1 MTIPEVGGCNRQ
13 PGHKDT
19 YVNLAG
25 LDYTE
30 LAVLEVARFYLET
43 YATEYSQSWILG
55 LKASEKYFG
64 IEGGAR
70 VGVRL
75 LLALQEMRF
84 ARRSVFVFNAAE
96 CLGCSKYLSE
106 HERRLI
112 ISIAAFR
119 RGRFGLAQAEMMMLC
134 EGRDTSAVL
143 SAFSELVILLPQLE
157 LTTSE
162 AQGETH
168 VLY

>member
-1 MTIPEVGGCNRQ
+1 MTLPEFGGCNRQ
-13 PGHKDT
+13 PSPKDT
-19 YVNLAG
+19 YVNSVG
-25 LDYTE
+25 LDQTE
-30 LAVLEVARFYLET
+30 VELLEIARFYLQT
-43 YATEYSQSWILG
+43 HAVEYSQSWILG

-84 ARRSVFVFNAAE
+84 ARRSVFSFNAPQ

-112 ISIAAFR
+112 TSIAALR
-119 RGRFGLAQAEMMMLC
+119 RGKFGLARAEIMMLC
-134 EGRDTSAVL
+134 EGHDTSSTL
-143 SAFSELVILLPQLE
+143 SALSELVILLPQLE
-157 LTTSE
+157 KTVSE
-162 AQGETH
+162 AHGETY
-168 VLY
+168 L

>member
-1 MTIPEVGGCNRQ
+1 MTIPEVSGCNRQ
-13 PGHKDT
+13 PGDKDT

-30 LAVLEVARFYLET
+30 LALLEVTRFYLQS

-55 LKASEKYFG
+55 LTASEKYFG

-112 ISIAAFR
+112 TSIAALR
-119 RGRFGLAQAEMMMLC
+119 RGKFGLARAEIMMLC
-134 EGRDTSAVL
+134 EGHDTSSTL
-143 SAFSELVILLPQLE
+143 SALSELVILLPQFKK
-157 LTTSE
+157 TVSE
-162 AQGETH
+162 AHGGTY
-168 VLY
+168 L

>member
-1 MTIPEVGGCNRQ
+1 MTLPDVGGCNRQ
-13 PGHKDT
+13 PSPKDT
-19 YVNLAG
+19 YVSAAG
-25 LDYTE
+25 LDQTE
-30 LAVLEVARFYLET
+30 VALLEVARYYLQT
-43 YATEYSQSWILG
+43 HAIEYSQSWILG

-84 ARRSVFVFNAAE
+84 ARRSVFSFNAPE
-96 CLGCSKYLSE
+96 CVGCSKYLSE

-112 ISIAAFR
+112 TVIAALR
-119 RGRFGLAQAEMMMLC
+119 RGRFGLARAEIMMLC
-134 EGRDTSAVL
+134 EGHDTSSTL

-157 LTTSE
+157 KTVPE
-162 AQGETH
+162 VQGETY
-168 VLY
+168 LT

>member
-1 MTIPEVGGCNRQ
+1 MTLPEVGGCNRQ
-13 PGHKDT
+13 PSPKDI
-19 YVNLAG
+19 YVNSAG
-25 LDYTE
+25 LDKTE
-30 LAVLEVARFYLET
+30 VELLEIARFYLQT
-43 YATEYSQSWILG
+43 HAVDYSQSWILG

-84 ARRSVFVFNAAE
+84 ARRSVFSFNAPQ

-112 ISIAAFR
+112 TSIAALR
-119 RGRFGLAQAEMMMLC
+119 RGKFGLARAEIMMLC
-134 EGRDTSAVL
+134 EGHDTSSTL
-143 SAFSELVILLPQLE
+143 SALSELVILLPQFE
-157 LTTSE
+157 KTVSE
-162 AQGETH
+162 AHGGTY
-168 VLY
+168 L

>member
-25 LDYTE
+25 LDDSE
-30 LAVLEVARFYLET
+30 LAVLEVVRFFLQI
-43 YATEYSQSWILG
+43 YATVFSQSWILG
-55 LKASEKYFG
+55 LRASEKYFG

-84 ARRSVFVFNAAE
+84 ARRSVFLFNAPE

-112 ISIAAFR
+112 TSIAALR

-134 EGRDTSAVL
+134 EGHDTSATL
-143 SAFSELVILLPQLE
+143 SAFSELAILLPQLK
-157 LTTSE
+157 LIT
-162 AQGETH
+162 A
-168 VLY
+168 

>member
-1 MTIPEVGGCNRQ
+1 MTVPDVGGCNRQ
-13 PGHKDT
+13 PSPKDT
-19 YVNLAG
+19 YVNAAG
-25 LDYTE
+25 LDQTE
-30 LAVLEVARFYLET
+30 VALLEVARYYLQT
-43 YATEYSQSWILG
+43 HAIEYSQSWILG

-84 ARRSVFVFNAAE
+84 ARRSVFSFNAPE
-96 CLGCSKYLSE
+96 CVGCSKYLSE

-112 ISIAAFR
+112 TVIAALR
-119 RGRFGLAQAEMMMLC
+119 SGRFGLTRAEIMMLC
-134 EGRDTSAVL
+134 EGHDTSSTL

-157 LTTSE
+157 KTVPE
-162 AQGETH
+162 VQGETY
-168 VLY
+168 LT

>member
-1 MTIPEVGGCNRQ
+1 MTSPEFGGCNRQ
-13 PGHKDT
+13 PSPKDT
-19 YVNLAG
+19 DVNSAG
-25 LDYTE
+25 LDQTE
-30 LAVLEVARFYLET
+30 VELLEIARFYLQT
-43 YATEYSQSWILG
+43 HAVDYSQSWILG

-84 ARRSVFVFNAAE
+84 ARRSVFSFNAPQ

-112 ISIAAFR
+112 TSIAALR
-119 RGRFGLAQAEMMMLC
+119 RGKFGLARAEIMMLC
-134 EGRDTSAVL
+134 EGQDTSSTL

-157 LTTSE
+157 ETVSE
-162 AQGETH
+162 AQSETQI
-168 VLY
+168 L

>member
-1 MTIPEVGGCNRQ
+1 MTSPEFGGCNRQ
-13 PGHKDT
+13 PSSKDI
-19 YVNLAG
+19 YVNSAG
-25 LDYTE
+25 LDQTE
-30 LAVLEVARFYLET
+30 VELLEIARFYLQT
-43 YATEYSQSWILG
+43 HAVDYSQSWILG

-84 ARRSVFVFNAAE
+84 SRRSVFSFNAPQ

-112 ISIAAFR
+112 TSIAAFR
-119 RGRFGLAQAEMMMLC
+119 RGKFGLARAEIMMLC
-134 EGRDTSAVL
+134 EGHDTSSTL
-143 SAFSELVILLPQLE
+143 SALSELVILLPQLE
-157 LTTSE
+157 NTVSE
-162 AQGETH
+162 AHGETY
-168 VLY
+168 L

>member
-1 MTIPEVGGCNRQ
+1 MTIPEVSGCNRQ
-13 PGHKDT
+13 PGDKDT

-30 LAVLEVARFYLET
+30 LALLEVTRFYLQS
-43 YATEYSQSWILG
+43 YATGYSQSWILG

-75 LLALQEMRF
+75 LLTLQEMRF
-84 ARRSVFVFNAAE
+84 ARRSVFLFNAPE
-96 CLGCSKYLSE
+96 CLGCSRYLSE
-106 HERRLI
+106 HERRFI
-112 ISIAAFR
+112 TSIAALR

-134 EGRDTSAVL
+134 EGHDTSATL
-143 SAFSELVILLPQLE
+143 SAFSELVILLPQPE
-157 LTTSE
+157 ITAFE
-162 AQGETH
+162 AQGKTYT
-168 VLY
+168 L

>member
-1 MTIPEVGGCNRQ
+1 MR
-13 PGHKDT
+13 
-19 YVNLAG
+19 
-25 LDYTE
+25 
-30 LAVLEVARFYLET
+30 
-43 YATEYSQSWILG
+43 
-55 LKASEKYFG
+55 ASEKYFG

-84 ARRSVFVFNAAE
+84 ARRSVFLFNAPE

-112 ISIAAFR
+112 TSIAALR

-134 EGRDTSAVL
+134 EGHDTSATL
-143 SAFSELVILLPQLE
+143 SAFSELAILLPQLK
-157 LTTSE
+157 LIT
-162 AQGETH
+162 A
-168 VLY
+168 